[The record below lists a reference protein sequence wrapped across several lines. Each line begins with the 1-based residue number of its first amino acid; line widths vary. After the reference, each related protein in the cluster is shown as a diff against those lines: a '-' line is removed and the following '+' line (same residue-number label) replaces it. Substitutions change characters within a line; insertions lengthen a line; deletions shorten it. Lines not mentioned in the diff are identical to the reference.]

1 MTTPRS
7 LASTARLYSPE
18 AFTALRRGH
27 VVVVGLGGVGSWAA
41 EALGRSGV
49 GQLTLVD
56 FDHVAESN
64 LNRQVQASIQSLG
77 QAKTEALKERLAL
90 IAPHTEVRCIDDFL
104 TPDNAAAIR
113 ACGADF
119 FIDACDDVAAK
130 MAFVL
135 QFSPK
140 HRTRQ
145 LIVCGAAGGKRDPSR
160 VVHAD
165 LAETSHDPLL
175 AKLRYGLRRGH
186 GFARDGRLSVPVV
199 YSTEAVQRP
208 VADTLGDPS
217 QPAQRAGSA
226 LACAG
231 YGSLVMVTAAMGMV
245 AAARAVH
252 WLTRPA

>member
-1 MTTPRS
+1 MTIPRS
-7 LASTARLYSPE
+7 LASTARLYPPD
-18 AFTALRRGH
+18 AFAALRSGH
-27 VVVVGLGGVGSWAA
+27 VAIIGLGGVGSWAA

-64 LNRQVQASIQSLG
+64 LNRQVQASMQSLG
-77 QAKTEALKERLAL
+77 QAKTEALKARLAL
-90 IAPHTEVRCIDDFL
+90 IAPHTAVRCIDDFL

-130 MAFVL
+130 TALVL

-140 HRTRQ
+140 YRTRQ

-175 AKLRYGLRRGH
+175 AKLRYGLRRSH
-186 GFARDGRLSVPVV
+186 GLARDGRLSVPVV
-199 YSTEAVQRP
+199 YSPEAVQRS
-208 VADTLGDPS
+208 VADTPGDS
-217 QPAQRAGSA
+217 GQPAQRAGSA

-252 WLTRPA
+252 WLTRPS